1 MKLNELISNET
12 GKKVFLLGNESF
24 ARGFLEGGG
33 KVAATYPGTPSS
45 EIGNILSKIAK
56 EMNFY
61 FEFSINEKVAFEV
74 AASSSLSGIRSMT
87 FFKHVGL
94 NVAMDSFMSSAYL
107 GTIGGF
113 VIISCDDPSM
123 FSSQNEQD
131 NRILAKFA
139 GVPMLEPRNPDEGR
153 KLIKYAF
160 MISEKYEIPV
170 LIRSTTR
177 LSHMRGVVELEK
189 IEYLDRNPYFNKNP
203 NRFVPIPAN
212 ARVLH
217 KNLVEKINNIKYE
230 VEVSPFNFV
239 IKNNGKYGIITS
251 GISSNYVVDIVN
263 KYNLPFDILSL
274 GFTNPIPEEQIKKFL
289 ENYEN
294 IIVVEELEPFL
305 ENEIRVIKEKNN
317 IKTQIF
323 GKDEKIFTNL
333 YEYNPDRVKN
343 YLFNFLGKENEKKL
357 FKIEGITPPLRPPVL
372 CPGCPHR
379 ATYYAVFKVLRKLKI
394 KDAIFPSDIGCYT
407 LGIGKPFDMADTCY
421 SMGSSIGVACGLSKS
436 TKQKVIAFIGDST
449 FFHAGI
455 PPLVNGF
462 YNKDNFLL
470 IILDNET
477 TAMTG
482 HQPNPGIGIDGM
494 GDVAPKVNI
503 EDLIK
508 GIGIK
513 FVKVV
518 DPYNLTESMNAIEE
532 ALKEE
537 GVKVIV
543 ARRECALIRDDRM
556 RKEGF
561 SIKYLINDEKCRN
574 CLICV
579 RQFSCPAIYIED
591 KKIKINEVLCD
602 GCGVCAEV
610 CPFNAIEVR
619 K

>member
-1 MKLNELISNET
+1 MKLKEIISNEVQ
-12 GKKVFLLGNESF
+12 KKVFLLGNEAF
-24 ARGFLEGGG
+24 ARGFIEGGG
-33 KVAATYPGTPSS
+33 KLAATYPGTPSS
-45 EIGNILSKIAK
+45 EIGNVLSKIAK
-56 EMNFY
+56 EANFY
-61 FEFSINEKVAFEV
+61 FEFSTNEKTAFEI
-74 AASSSLSGIRSMT
+74 AASAALSGLRSMT

-94 NVAMDSFMSSAYL
+94 NVAMDSFMTSAYI

-139 GVPMLEPRNPDEGR
+139 ELPILEPRNPDEAR
-153 KLIKYAF
+153 KMVKYAF
-160 MISEKYEIPV
+160 LLSEKYEIPV
-170 LIRSTTR
+170 FIRSTTR
-177 LSHMRGVVELEK
+177 LSHMRGVVYLEE
-189 IEYLDRNPYFNKNP
+189 IEKLERTPYFNKNP
-203 NRFVPIPAN
+203 NRFVPVPAN
-212 ARVLH
+212 ARLLH
-217 KNLVEKINNIKYE
+217 KNLVEKVKRIEIESEN
-230 VEVSPFNFV
+230 SDFNF
-239 IKNNGKYGIITS
+239 IYKNGGLYGIITS
-251 GISSNYVVDIVN
+251 GISSNYVIDIVK
-263 KYNLPFDILSL
+263 KYNLPFDILSI
-274 GFTNPIPEEQIKKFL
+274 GFSNPIPKDKIKNFL

-294 IIVVEELEPFL
+294 IIVVEELEPVL
-305 ENEIRVIKEKNN
+305 ENEIRVLKEKNN
-317 IKTQIF
+317 IKTKIF
-323 GKDEKIFTNL
+323 GKDDNIFTNL

-343 YLFNFLGKENEKKL
+343 YLFKFLGKEDKKKI
-357 FKIEGITPPLRPPVL
+357 FKIEKINPPLRPPVL

-379 ATYYAVFKVLRKLKI
+379 ATYYATLKVLRKLKI

-436 TKQKVIAFIGDST
+436 TQQKVISFIGDST
-449 FFHAGI
+449 FYHAGI
-455 PPLVNGF
+455 PSLINAF
-462 YNKDNFLL
+462 YNKNDFLL
-470 IILDNET
+470 FILDNET

-482 HQPNPGIGIDGM
+482 HQPNPGVGIDGM
-494 GDVAPKVNI
+494 GEVAPKVKI

-518 DPYNLTESMNAIEE
+518 DPYNLQETMNAIED

-543 ARRECALIRDDRM
+543 ARRECALIRDERL
-556 RKEGF
+556 RKEGVF
-561 SIKYLINDEKCRN
+561 IKYFINEDKCRK

-591 KKIKINEVLCD
+591 NIVKINQVLCD
-602 GCGVCAEV
+602 GCGVCSQV